1 MAKKACSIDVHDV
14 IGPTIILLALR
25 AKPDTPTTRLTILAT
40 LTVIASFIWLLYVS
54 YLEHVRSV
62 RPSTILCLYLGIS
75 SLLDLASSRTSFF
88 IPGYDVVAP
97 IHLSSYFVKLVILA
111 TEVVEK
117 RKLLMWHCKNV
128 SPEAAASFYSRVFFV
143 WLNGLLLKGH
153 RTSLTVD
160 TLTPLDQDI
169 LGASRPDSLLDR
181 WERGYY
187 YLQSFWI
194 ATCPWHLLAGVL
206 PRLAYIGFTFAEPFL
221 VKRVLD
227 FTAEPEGPNTR
238 NFGYGLIGAY
248 ALVHIG
254 KAVRCR
260 SLNATL
266 LLGD

>member
-14 IGPTIILLALR
+14 I
-25 AKPDTPTTRLTILAT
+25 DTPTTRLTILAT

-97 IHLSSYFVKLVILA
+97 IHLSSYFVKLVILT

-143 WLNGLLLKGH
+143 WLNGLLLKGY

-181 WERGYY
+181 WE
-187 YLQSFWI
+187 
-194 ATCPWHLLAGVL
+194 
-206 PRLAYIGFTFAEPFL
+206 
-221 VKRVLD
+221 RVLD

>member
-1 MAKKACSIDVHDV
+1 
-14 IGPTIILLALR
+14 
-25 AKPDTPTTRLTILAT
+25 
-40 LTVIASFIWLLYVS
+40 FIWLLYVS

-128 SPEAAASFYSRVFFV
+128 SPEAAA
-143 WLNGLLLKGH
+143 
-153 RTSLTVD
+153 
-160 TLTPLDQDI
+160 
-169 LGASRPDSLLDR
+169 
-181 WERGYY
+181 
-187 YLQSFWI
+187 
-194 ATCPWHLLAGVL
+194 WHLLAGVL

>member
-97 IHLSSYFVKLVILA
+97 IHLSSYFVKLVILT

-117 RKLLMWHCKNV
+117 RKLLM
-128 SPEAAASFYSRVFFV
+128 
-143 WLNGLLLKGH
+143 
-153 RTSLTVD
+153 
-160 TLTPLDQDI
+160 
-169 LGASRPDSLLDR
+169 
-181 WERGYY
+181 
-187 YLQSFWI
+187 
-194 ATCPWHLLAGVL
+194 WHLLAGVL